1 MSSPI
6 PEPSPLPVTIV
17 SPATLSA
24 KIISLFQHPT
34 LLSGLLGLAF
44 VWGLGILTYLIVLGV
59 GQHNTLAQEDL
70 KAWSAGIGVYAAAL
84 VRLVWQTPAPA
95 GN

>member
-1 MSSPI
+1 MSA
-6 PEPSPLPVTIV
+6 PLPESPHLSTPRPSSLSTTI
-17 SPATLSA
+17 LN
-24 KIISLFQHPT
+24 LLQHPT

-84 VRLVWQTPAPA
+84 IRLVGQTSVDT
-95 GN
+95 GK